1 MRSTATQTTRAGLVG
16 STQIELLR
24 CRLRKTAIRYRR
36 LSLSVKSFT
45 LIELL
50 VVIAIIAI
58 LASMLLPALNSA
70 REKGRSVVCIGNLKQ
85 IGLAVEFYA
94 DDHTDYLPTGIAS
107 GLAYPE
113 NFWAQYY
120 VPYLGSDL
128 NSPELVP
135 ITSYVQTHSGE
146 SEGKVFT
153 WVLMCPSTHP
163 SECETPAW
171 SSGYLGT
178 NYEINRKLYGSTVN
192 EQITRRK
199 IVSPSRT
206 VLMADG
212 FNPRYDNIAT
222 NNGLAYYDGGSP
234 PWNGWMYG
242 YNFGYNT
249 HLTTGNYLCDD
260 GHAGLAAD
268 WDASKM
274 AINWDGT
281 SDGFW

>member
-1 MRSTATQTTRAGLVG
+1 MRSTKTTRAGLVG
-16 STQIELLR
+16 STPIELLR
-24 CRLRKTAIRYRR
+24 CRLGKTVIRYRR
-36 LSLSVKSFT
+36 LLPIVKPFT

-58 LASMLLPALNSA
+58 LASMLLPALNIA

-94 DDHTDYLPTGIAS
+94 DDNTDYHPPGIAS
-107 GLAYPE
+107 GLPYPE

-128 NSPELVP
+128 NSPEMVTV
-135 ITSYVQTHSGE
+135 TSYAQTYSGE
-146 SEGKVFT
+146 SQGKVFT

-171 SSGYLGT
+171 SSGYWGT
-178 NYEINRKLYGSTVN
+178 NYEINRKIYGSTLS

-199 IVSPSRT
+199 IALPSRT

-212 FNPRYDNIAT
+212 FNPRYNNIAT

-234 PWNGWMYG
+234 PWNGWLYG

-249 HLTTGNYLCDD
+249 HHTTGNYLCDD
-260 GHAGLAAD
+260 GHAALAAD

-281 SDGFW
+281 SDGYW